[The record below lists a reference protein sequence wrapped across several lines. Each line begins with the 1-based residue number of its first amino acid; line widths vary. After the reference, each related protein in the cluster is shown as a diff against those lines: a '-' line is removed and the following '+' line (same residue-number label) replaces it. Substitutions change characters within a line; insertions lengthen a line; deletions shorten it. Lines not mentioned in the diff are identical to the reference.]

1 MATTAQRNKAVV
13 RRFVDA
19 WNEADLAVID
29 EIVAPDAEH
38 HDPMDPPDLR
48 PGPAGE
54 KQLIEIYQSAF
65 PDATL
70 EIEDMLAEGD
80 RVATRWTAAGTHE
93 GEFMGVEPT
102 GNEVRSKAS
111 RSIDWRTAKSSSR
124 GSSSMPL
131 VCCNRS
137 ALCPAISET
146 KPDAVEKAW
155 RYLLSLKHGLP
166 SGIDSWRRISRVSDG
181 SAECSQ

>member
-102 GNEVRSKAS
+102 GNEVE
-111 RSIDWRTAKSSSR
+111 IE
-124 GSSSMPL
+124 GFEI
-131 VCCNRS
+131 NRLEDGQIVES
-137 ALCPAISET
+137 WVLFDALGLLQQIGVVPG
-146 KPDAVEKAW
+146 
-155 RYLLSLKHGLP
+155 YLG
-166 SGIDSWRRISRVSDG
+166 D
-181 SAECSQ
+181 